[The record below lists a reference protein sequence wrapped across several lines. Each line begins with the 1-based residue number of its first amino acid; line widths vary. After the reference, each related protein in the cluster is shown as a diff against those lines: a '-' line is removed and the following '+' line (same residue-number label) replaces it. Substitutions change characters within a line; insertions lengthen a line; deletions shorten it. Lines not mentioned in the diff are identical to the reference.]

1 VNGYPVARA
10 PADQIWQTLETVI
23 EGNYVVS
30 GTNQIIITWPD
41 HVDSFQVQLSRA
53 ADALGARRLPY
64 FYRVY
69 GEIHALSVF
78 DPSGVSAMKRMSEQ
92 EYSR

>member
-1 VNGYPVARA
+1 MNGYRVARA
-10 PADQIWQTLETVI
+10 SADHTWQTLETI
-23 EGNYVVS
+23 IDGDYVLD
-30 GTNQIIITWPD
+30 GTNEIIITWPD
-41 HVDSFQVQLSRA
+41 EENAAQVQLGRA

-69 GEIHALSVF
+69 GEIHAVSVF